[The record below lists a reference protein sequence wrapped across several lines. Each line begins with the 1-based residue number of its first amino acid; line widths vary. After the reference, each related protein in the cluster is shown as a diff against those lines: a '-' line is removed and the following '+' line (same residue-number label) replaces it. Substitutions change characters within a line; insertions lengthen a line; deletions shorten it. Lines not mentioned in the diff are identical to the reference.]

1 MPRRTELKPDWPRAE
16 GQSFAQGV
24 RVGDTIYVSGQTSVD
39 TGGNVLH
46 TGDMKA
52 QSQQTFR
59 NIAAVLAEAGST
71 MADVVKIT
79 CYVTDIGLYSGY
91 AEARAEAFPKNPPA
105 SATVSTPALVHPDM
119 LVEVDAVAVVGSG
132 A

>member
-1 MPRRTELKPDWPRAE
+1 MTRRIELKPDWPRAE

-24 RVGDTIYVSGQTSVD
+24 RVGDTVYVSGQTSVD
-39 TGGNVLH
+39 PEGNVLH
-46 TGDMKA
+46 TGDMRA
-52 QSQQTFR
+52 QAQQTFR
-59 NIAAVLAEAGST
+59 NISAVLADAGAT
-71 MADVVKIT
+71 MADIVKIT
-79 CYVTDIGLYSGY
+79 CYVTDIDLYPGY
-91 AEARAEAFPKNPPA
+91 AEARAEAFPDSPPA